1 MGNVTTN
8 AGLATPLI
16 RPTINN
22 PADIKAPV
30 FPADTQPS
38 ASPDFTA
45 SAILTIELSFL
56 RLIARTGSSS
66 ISIFSV
72 QCLNSIRS

>member
-1 MGNVTTN
+1 MNK
-8 AGLATPLI
+8 
-16 RPTINN
+16 
-22 PADIKAPV
+22 PADINAPV
-30 FPADTQPS
+30 LPADTHPS
-38 ASPDFTA
+38 ASPDLTA

-72 QCLNSIRS
+72 QCLKSMRP